1 MNETKER
8 KLTEKKAFLTF
19 HLNEEL
25 FAIDVFQT
33 KEAIDQFRITK
44 VPKMPD
50 YMLGVIN
57 LRGSVV
63 PIVDMKKK
71 LGLPQGVSKNQAII
85 VIETEI
91 DGEPVVIGCLT
102 DQPKD
107 VVELSPEM
115 VEDPPKIGSK
125 LNSEFII
132 GLAKKDDQFI
142 IVLDINKIFKVEE
155 AIALIE
161 SASSA

>member
-1 MNETKER
+1 
-8 KLTEKKAFLTF
+8 
-19 HLNEEL
+19 
-25 FAIDVFQT
+25 
-33 KEAIDQFRITK
+33 
-44 VPKMPD
+44 
-50 YMLGVIN
+50 
-57 LRGSVV
+57 
-63 PIVDMKKK
+63 
-71 LGLPQGVSKNQAII
+71 
-85 VIETEI
+85 
-91 DGEPVVIGCLT
+91 
-102 DQPKD
+102 
-107 VVELSPEM
+107 M